1 MSSDHQNRKRAVFS
15 TPIPYSSDDCIVFPF
30 DKALKQFDTSYYSPS
45 ETNNKC
51 QVEEIEKFLDD
62 ITVPYLEWY
71 RKYGYL
77 FDGSTGLSC
86 LLVICFILM
95 PLMFVFACWLSSA
108 QNKAMEKH
116 DEMAEKTKALIRA
129 TQQNFIDKGLLW
141 HVPAEFPLWIELCTK
156 VQGPEPWSGG
166 EVLGIKMMALPQ
178 DSYPSVGPS
187 PRQPSPA
194 ATPSNKVSS
203 GKTPKNK
210 SSSGKTPKSKNK
222 IAPGSFTENVAPLG
236 SPIKIIAPESP
247 TKKRVSPA
255 ASSTNAN
262 ELTSPSIRVYNE
274 A

>member
-1 MSSDHQNRKRAVFS
+1 MSSDHYNRKRAVFS
-15 TPIPYSSDDCIVFPF
+15 TPIPYSGDDCIIFPF
-30 DKALKQFDTSYYSPS
+30 DKALKQFDTSDYSPS

-51 QVEEIEKFLDD
+51 QVEEIEHFLDD

-116 DEMAEKTKALIRA
+116 DEMAEKTKILIKQ
-129 TQQNFIDKGLLW
+129 TQQSFIDKGLLW
-141 HVPAEFPLWIELCTK
+141 NVPAEFPLWIELWTR
-156 VQGPEPWSGG
+156 VEGPEPWSGG
-166 EVLGIKMMALPQ
+166 AELLGIKMMALPQ
-178 DSYPSVGPS
+178 DSYPSVGPT
-187 PRQPSPA
+187 PRHLSPA

-210 SSSGKTPKSKNK
+210 SSSGKTPKSKTK
-222 IAPGSFTENVAPLG
+222 IAPEGFTERISPQDY
-236 SPIKIIAPESP
+236 PIKITPESP
-247 TKKRVSPA
+247 TKKKSSPA
-255 ASSTNAN
+255 GSSSNAN